1 MTLDDHC
8 AIGRCIPASEVV
20 LAAAILTLLF
30 TSGTGLVA
38 AAQRPGSHAA
48 LLERLG
54 GLMLV
59 SGFLGLGFALAQSG
73 G

>member
-1 MTLDDHC
+1 M
-8 AIGRCIPASEVV
+8 
-20 LAAAILTLLF
+20 AATILTLLLA
-30 TSGTGLVA
+30 GGVGLVA

-48 LLERLG
+48 MLERLG

-59 SGFLGLGFALAQSG
+59 LGLLGLGFQMAHAG